1 MIIVMGLPGA
11 GKSTVLEAVEKKGWE
26 IINYGTLMLEIA
38 KKEYK
43 IEDRDSIRKLD
54 QEKQKKLQALVGKYL
69 AAKKEKNI
77 ILDTHCSVNTPK
89 GYLPGLPFEILK
101 NLKVER
107 LILITAP
114 IDQIIRRRTTD
125 NTRIR
130 DLQDEQSLLEH
141 DQMNRYYLATY
152 SVITGAPAAI
162 IINYDGQL
170 QQAQKRLLE
179 LLE

>member
-1 MIIVMGLPGA
+1 MGLPGA
-11 GKSTVLEAVEKKGWE
+11 GKSTVLEIVKKHGWE

-38 KKEYK
+38 KKKYK
-43 IEDRDSIRKLD
+43 IQDRDSIRKLE

-69 AAKKEKNI
+69 ASKKEKKI
-77 ILDTHCSVNTPK
+77 ILDTHCLINTPK
-89 GYLPGLPFEILK
+89 GYLPGLPLNILK

-114 IDQIIRRRTTD
+114 IEQIIRRRNAD
-125 NTRIR
+125 NSRMR
-130 DLQDEQSLLEH
+130 DVQDEQSLLE
-141 DQMNRYYLATY
+141 DEKMNRYYLAVY

-162 IINYDGQL
+162 IVNYDGQL
-170 QQAQKRLLE
+170 EQSQKKLLE